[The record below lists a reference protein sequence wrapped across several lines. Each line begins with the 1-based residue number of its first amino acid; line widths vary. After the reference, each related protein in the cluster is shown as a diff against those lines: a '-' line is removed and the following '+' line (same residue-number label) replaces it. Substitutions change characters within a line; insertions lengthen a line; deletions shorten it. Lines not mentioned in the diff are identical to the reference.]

1 MSLSTSLL
9 ISAVNDAETHQ
20 SNLRSIWKKRRCI
33 IPVITCDEQMHSR
46 CVLLLAQVLHSRS
59 VQICLAMPDNSGAIC
74 LRLLASS
81 VLQRT
86 ASKCPVNRPKGNDEN
101 RVE

>member
-1 MSLSTSLL
+1 MLRH
-9 ISAVNDAETHQ
+9 ISHIYEAFGR
-20 SNLRSIWKKRRCI
+20 LKRRCI

-46 CVLLLAQVLHSRS
+46 CVLLLAQVLHSIG

-86 ASKCPVNRPKGNDEN
+86 ASKCSVKEVNRPKGNDERGEN
-101 RVE
+101 RVERPERV